1 MRRIAWLLA
10 GIALSL
16 GVARTAQARVITYHG
31 TLTIESFEFRIP
43 TFATLDQGVATVN
56 ASAGLGAL
64 DSLRLTG
71 GFTGSQIVSLT
82 TTVVF
87 PLLGVQ
93 EIVGLGMGTV
103 GPISGERS
111 PLSQGTLPLGG
122 EIRLCIL
129 RADCSTWIPIPL
141 TAGGTRGAGIGGL
154 ITLNGFGTV
163 GLKISV
169 LGAPWTIGT
178 AVASNGSTPNGAP
191 TTTASRMGFA
201 HGPASG
207 STSTARPDGVV
218 QLVTPIQVE
227 TTLPGL
233 ERIGFIASLRLV
245 LVPEPST
252 ASMLGAG
259 VAAMAWLAR
268 RRLVASSK
276 RRIADADSEHHPRQ
290 P

>member
-1 MRRIAWLLA
+1 MCLLK
-10 GIALSL
+10 
-16 GVARTAQARVITYHG
+16 
-31 TLTIESFEFRIP
+31 
-43 TFATLDQGVATVN
+43 
-56 ASAGLGAL
+56 
-64 DSLRLTG
+64 
-71 GFTGSQIVSLT
+71 
-82 TTVVF
+82 
-87 PLLGVQ
+87 
-93 EIVGLGMGTV
+93 VG
-103 GPISGERS
+103 
-111 PLSQGTLPLGG
+111 
-122 EIRLCIL
+122 CFF
-129 RADCSTWIPIPL
+129 WIPIPL

-154 ITLNGFGTV
+154 ITVNGFASAGV
-163 GLKISV
+163 KIS
-169 LGAPWTIGT
+169 LQGAPWTIGT

-245 LVPEPST
+245 LVPEPGT

-268 RRLVASSK
+268 RRLVASST
-276 RRIADADSEHHPRQ
+276 RRIAVADSEHHHRQ